1 MAPTPSMRPGDAVG
15 FWGEPTSTLNWCE
28 TNHEVSYYISEFW
41 NTITN
46 LGMIIPSIY
55 GIIHCR
61 KQGIESRYTY
71 SFLTLLFIGIGSW
84 MFHMTLRFE
93 MQLLDEL
100 PMLYG
105 SSYMVYCRYTA
116 RYSSLDGGAYILGI
130 LLSLNCAVVT
140 IVYLITKEPKFFQ
153 VMFSVIVLIG
163 LIISLY
169 HAYTRYSRLGAKF
182 ILVGL
187 VVTSIA
193 FILWNIDNNFCDHLT
208 NTRLRILK
216 PDPVLKYLAP
226 LTQLHGLWHLLSG
239 YAYYLQVYACVHQ
252 RLLFLNIEHSED
264 VKGVGFI
271 TKINVTDAN
280 VLLKSEQYKD

>member
-1 MAPTPSMRPGDAVG
+1 MAPTPPMRPGDVVG
-15 FWGEPTSTLNWCE
+15 FWGAPTSTLNWCE
-28 TNHEVSYYISEFW
+28 TNYEVSYYISEFW

-84 MFHMTLRFE
+84 MFHMTMRFE

-105 SSYMVYCRYTA
+105 SSYVVYCLYTA
-116 RYSSLDGGAYILGI
+116 RYSWLDGGAYILGI
-130 LLSLNCAVVT
+130 LLSLNCAIVT

-163 LIISLY
+163 LIISL
-169 HAYTRYSRLGAKF
+169 HHTYTRYSVLGAKF
-182 ILVGL
+182 ILIVF
-187 VVTSIA
+187 VISSIS
-193 FILWNIDNNFCDHLT
+193 FVLWNIDNSFCDQLT
-208 NTRLRILK
+208 NTRMRILR
-216 PDPVLKYLAP
+216 PDPVLKYLTP

-239 YAYYLQVYACVHQ
+239 YAYYLQVFACVQQ

-264 VKGVGFI
+264 EKGVGII
-271 TKINVTDAN
+271 TKINVTDTN
-280 VLLKSEQYKD
+280 VLRKSEQYKD